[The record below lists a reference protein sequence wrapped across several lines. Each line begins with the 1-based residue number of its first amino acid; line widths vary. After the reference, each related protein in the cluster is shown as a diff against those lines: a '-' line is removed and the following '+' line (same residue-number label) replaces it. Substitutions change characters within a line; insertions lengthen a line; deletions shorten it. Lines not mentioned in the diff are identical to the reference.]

1 MKSFLHL
8 LPAIGFLL
16 FLQCTTTDN
25 EPELNLVWADE
36 FEISGMP
43 NPDNWDYEQGFVRNN
58 EHQWYQPDNAWVE
71 DGKLIIEG
79 RREQIENPNY
89 NPDSDSWRSSRE
101 FAEYT
106 STSMRTRGKQS
117 WQYGRFEMRAKIDTR
132 EGLWP
137 AFWMLGID
145 GQWPRNGEIDI
156 MEYYDGDLLANA
168 AWGTEEQWV
177 ANWDDS
183 RYPVSNFEEGWA
195 DEYHIWR
202 MDWTEEQ
209 IRIYVDDLLLNEIDL
224 SETINPDGTNPFHQP
239 HYMIVN
245 LAIGGNNGGD
255 PSGTEFPSRYE
266 IDYIRVYEFVDA
278 AI

>member
-1 MKSFLHL
+1 MKIFKYLLLTIGSFL
-8 LPAIGFLL
+8 F
-16 FLQCTTTDN
+16 FLQCTTTES
-25 EPELNLVWADE
+25 EPELNLVWSDE
-36 FEISGMP
+36 FEISGPP
-43 NPDNWDYEQGFVRNN
+43 NPDNWDYEYGFVRNN
-58 EHQWYQPDNAWVE
+58 EHQWYQPENARVE
-71 DGKLIIEG
+71 NGYLVIEG

-89 NPDSDSWRSSRE
+89 EPDSDNWRFNRE

-106 STSMRTRGKQS
+106 STSMRTRGKHS
-117 WQYGRFEMRAKIDTR
+117 WQYGRFEMRAKIDIR

-137 AFWMLGID
+137 AFWMLGVD

-156 MEYYDGDLLANA
+156 MEYYNGNLLANA

-177 ANWDDS
+177 AAWDDS
-183 RYPVSNFEEGWA
+183 RYPVSNFEDGWA
-195 DEYHIWR
+195 DEFHIWK
-202 MDWTEEQ
+202 MDWTEES

-239 HYMIVN
+239 HYIIVN

-266 IDYIRVYEFVDA
+266 IDYIRVYEYID
-278 AI
+278 